1 MLALIARD
9 WPQIK
14 ITPSTFASFGLRKC
28 CAESETGG
36 KLDGS
41 NQMKGCCCC
50 EDPEKQLQCKSST
63 STLNPIGSG
72 VCDLPTNNL
81 FPVVFN
87 SSGGGPQLH
96 LRSQGIPTKP
106 DEWSVK
112 PHSMCGSSVAAFKRG
127 TIAFDEV
134 LVPLAEC
141 AAREECLMPQKY
153 TEKERDKALLTLAL
167 RRFYAK
173 HSTDEGTPLR
183 HTCTHGPLFHGHA
196 IRLDLSP
203 FYKVRALTARSLAAM
218 RWEGQGGF
226 ETDTRVDS
234 YLSSYP
240 RFR

>member
-1 MLALIARD
+1 MICLQTPYSQWCLIQVA
-9 WPQIK
+9 
-14 ITPSTFASFGLRKC
+14 
-28 CAESETGG
+28 
-36 KLDGS
+36 
-41 NQMKGCCCC
+41 
-50 EDPEKQLQCKSST
+50 
-63 STLNPIGSG
+63 
-72 VCDLPTNNL
+72 
-81 FPVVFN
+81 
-87 SSGGGPQLH
+87 GGPQLH

-218 RWEGQGGF
+218 RWGGVRNGHARRLVSELVSSFPVKEQLNFKKTQG
-226 ETDTRVDS
+226 R
-234 YLSSYP
+234 
-240 RFR
+240 